1 MRSVGDVKAHEF
13 EPPLGDATGGL
24 TIVDDVPQATR
35 GNDYH
40 RVAIKVMPELALGDE
55 HGVEELLNSQ
65 VAGLRVKEDLA
76 DEVHRLLG
84 LEGVTLLFA
93 FHHQG

>member
-1 MRSVGDVKAHEF
+1 
-13 EPPLGDATGGL
+13 
-24 TIVDDVPQATR
+24 
-35 GNDYH
+35 
-40 RVAIKVMPELALGDE
+40 MPELALGDE